1 MTSRS
6 VNANPIATTSID
18 LNTPKLGFGCM
29 RLPLNNPDDIT
40 DIDMDQ
46 FKRMVDI
53 FMDAGCTYFDTA
65 YVYHEGH
72 SETALKEA
80 LVDRYPREA
89 YTIATKC
96 LAWAQP
102 NAEAA
107 KACLATSL
115 ERLALITLIIIYSIM
130 WAASAP

>member
-6 VNANPIATTSID
+6 VNANPVATTSID

-107 KACLATSL
+107 KALSL
-115 ERLALITLIIIYSIM
+115 IHI
-130 WAASAP
+130 